1 MDKRSSATYVLA
13 LSIFCLSGAFVFFTI
28 ELSRV
33 TQQIPV
39 VLSSIEATGQKT
51 QLMVEKISQ
60 ISGEIPPILAEV
72 KQVREK
78 IPSILEEV
86 KQVRQ
91 QIPPVLE
98 EVKQVRQQI
107 PPVLK
112 EVKQV
117 RQQIPPL
124 LEEVRNTRPVVTK
137 AIDEVANTREAIPP
151 MLVQAEKIVNDMH
164 DIGQN
169 TSEGAVTGVFTGI
182 LKAPF
187 KIVGGIGEAIFG
199 LNTKE
204 IQELTQMDEE
214 LMIEAIDALVTTN
227 KIGKTLNW
235 ANAESGNEGAITF
248 KEKEMIDA
256 QECLVL
262 HFVIRIKGKVRAN
275 TDVTL
280 CLNDESEWEVYEE

>member
-13 LSIFCLSGAFVFFTI
+13 LSIFCLSGALVYFTI

-39 VLSSIEATGQKT
+39 VLNSVEVTSQNA

-60 ISGEIPPILAEV
+60 VSGEIPPILAEV

-78 IPSILEEV
+78 IPSILE
-86 KQVRQ
+86 
-91 QIPPVLE
+91 
-98 EVKQVRQQI
+98 
-107 PPVLK
+107 

-151 MLVQAEKIVNDMH
+151 MLVQAEKIVNDMQ

-199 LNTKE
+199 TNTKV
-204 IQELTQMDEE
+204 IKELTQKDES
-214 LMIEAIDALVTTN
+214 LMIEAINGLVTTD
-227 KIGKTLNW
+227 KIGKTRNW
-235 ANAESGNEGAITF
+235 ANPDSGNEGAITL
-248 KEKEMIDA
+248 KEKGIIDA

-262 HFVIRIKGKVRAN
+262 HFVIRIQGQVRAN
-275 TDVTL
+275 KEVTL
-280 CLNDESEWEVYEE
+280 CLNDESEWEVYN